1 PTETEILY
9 GDTDCNGK
17 VELLDIILLNKNL
30 LGMEKLSERGA
41 VNADVDRNK
50 SIDSNDALYI
60 LKSTVS
66 LVTLPV

>member
-1 PTETEILY
+1 
-9 GDTDCNGK
+9 
-17 VELLDIILLNKNL
+17 
-30 LGMEKLSERGA
+30 MEKLSERGA